1 MLPAWRTTR
10 QQDDAKHMQLSA
22 SLAYS
27 SSSSS
32 SAAAAAAEAS
42 LTNSCSLYYVNVRQ

>member
-1 MLPAWRTTR
+1 MSPAWPTTH

-22 SLAYS
+22 SLAY